1 MSTVPADLQLIAAA
15 DVPAQAWRNGGGQTR
30 ELLAWPSGDAW
41 QVRVSRA
48 DIDRD
53 GPFSAFPQVERWFA
67 VLQGHGVVL
76 QFAEGERTLGTRD
89 AALRFDGA
97 AAPGCRLV
105 DGPTQDLNLMLRR
118 ARGALQRWQHGLA
131 WPADFAQRG
140 LYTTVAGRWRC
151 GERTLPLP
159 AHHLL
164 WASAA
169 GAGTWTFEP
178 DTDPATGSAWWI
190 GATLQD

>member
-1 MSTVPADLQLIAAA
+1 MQRYAA
-15 DVPAQAWRNGGGQTR
+15 G
-30 ELLAWPSGDAW
+30 L
-41 QVRVSRA
+41 
-48 DIDRD
+48 DR
-53 GPFSAFPQVERWFA
+53 SAFQELFA
-67 VLQGHGVVL
+67 RHGGRVHGF
-76 QFAEGERTLGTRD
+76 FARGTRD
-89 AALRFDGA
+89 AALRFAGA
-97 AAPGCRLV
+97 AAPGCHLV
-105 DGPTQDLNLMLRR
+105 DGPTQDLNLMLRS
-118 ARGALQRWQHGLA
+118 ARGVLQRWQHGLP